1 MKHPLAEVLVS
12 LCGFGTRIGART
24 LAEIG
29 APYGFKDGGRLAA
42 YAGLTSV
49 DRQSGTSIRGV
60 AKNRAGN
67 HRLKNVMF
75 RAAFVA
81 APRDPDAKACYQ
93 RKRVEGKEYK
103 VAVTCLARRRCDFVL
118 ALLKTA
124 IPYNPNQLPKAA

>member
-1 MKHPLAEVLVS
+1 MTPSLATHHIPIDSLDRPEPVWSHQSLRRTWRRFLKHPLAEVLVS

-81 APRDPDAKACYQ
+81 APRDPDAK
-93 RKRVEGKEYK
+93 
-103 VAVTCLARRRCDFVL
+103 
-118 ALLKTA
+118 
-124 IPYNPNQLPKAA
+124 